1 MFNLNNFSISIK
13 LYVGFGLLGLFLIIS
28 GITGYR
34 STEGLGETLSFITGP
49 AWDTADGAMEGTIG
63 IEQEMLGIE
72 WYLSGTHSKTK
83 AKEMMDEGSVVSQEA
98 LNRMTNS
105 GLIEKEKLIPFQ
117 NALEGYQSGKQ
128 QLLDDFQSYQNSLNK
143 LYKNF
148 YEFQQIME
156 KAEEIGD
163 GEVETLRNNPN
174 LAISWNNGLQNK
186 WEAADGAMEAS
197 IHLLNR
203 IYYFGKIIRNENPE
217 KSKKDLEE
225 VKSDLNDT
233 LKEIINHP
241 VFKKTKISHNAIEK
255 PISLFI
261 SNNKDLHIRDFD
273 EALKSYEKY
282 QLSLASYTK
291 LSLELMNQIG
301 IIEETGDG
309 TVENIV
315 DNVADDI
322 AASESLVIGSLLLGL
337 LIGTFSTFLIIKNI
351 KRPITVAKQLA
362 NEIASGNFNN
372 SIHCES
378 NDEIGSLVKDL
389 IKMQSNLKESIER
402 DQQAAAENL
411 RIKIALY
418 NVSSNVKMADYN
430 RNIIYMNK

>member
-1 MFNLNNFSISIK
+1 
-13 LYVGFGLLGLFLIIS
+13 
-28 GITGYR
+28 
-34 STEGLGETLSFITGP
+34 
-49 AWDTADGAMEGTIG
+49 
-63 IEQEMLGIE
+63 
-72 WYLSGTHSKTK
+72 
-83 AKEMMDEGSVVSQEA
+83 
-98 LNRMTNS
+98 
-105 GLIEKEKLIPFQ
+105 
-117 NALEGYQSGKQ
+117 
-128 QLLDDFQSYQNSLNK
+128 
-143 LYKNF
+143 
-148 YEFQQIME
+148 ME

-233 LKEIINHP
+233 LEEIINHP

-261 SNNKDLHIRDFD
+261 SNNTDLHIRDFD

-402 DQQAAAENL
+402 EQQAAAENL
-411 RIKIALY
+411 RIKIALD
-418 NVSSNVKMADYN
+418 NVSSNVMMADSN
-430 RNIIYMNK
+430 RNIIYMNKSV